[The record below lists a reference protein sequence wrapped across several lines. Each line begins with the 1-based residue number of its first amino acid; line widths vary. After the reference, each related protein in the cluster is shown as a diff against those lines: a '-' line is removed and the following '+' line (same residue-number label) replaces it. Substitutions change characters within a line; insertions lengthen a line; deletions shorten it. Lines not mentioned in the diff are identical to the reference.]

1 MGLKENVNRIH
12 SQLEDI
18 YGVVKVEEKSDRF
31 FGNYIEMSVNES
43 NRNLIFRISKL
54 ELQMESFKW
63 SYLSNPEDNESVV
76 ERFSKIDSFVS
87 DVNDIFEKNRFD
99 SEYLEKLN

>member
-54 ELQMESFKW
+54 DLQLESFKW
-63 SYLSNPEDNESVV
+63 LYFSNPEDNESVV
-76 ERFSKIDSFVS
+76 ERFSQVDNFIEDIK
-87 DVNDIFEKNRFD
+87 DIFEKNRFS